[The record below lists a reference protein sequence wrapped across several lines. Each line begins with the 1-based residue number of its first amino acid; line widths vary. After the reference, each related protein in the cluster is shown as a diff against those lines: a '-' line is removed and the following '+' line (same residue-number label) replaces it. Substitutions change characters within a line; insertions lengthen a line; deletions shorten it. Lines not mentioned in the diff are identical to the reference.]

1 MTRLGIVV
9 VGLTLILALAACTRT
24 LERVV
29 VVTPTPAATPTLTA
43 QESAYIE
50 AVATAEKEATAETMA
65 HMRETVAA
73 MPTSTPRPT
82 PTPVPPP
89 YKLALISARCYSES
103 RFIICEGFVKNITS
117 KPLEDIE
124 AVVTIMDSD
133 KRPFSSADALI
144 DYNPLLPDQQSPFT
158 IYADYNPAFAYW
170 TIEFKEFFGG
180 TILTRDDRQ

>member
-1 MTRLGIVV
+1 
-9 VGLTLILALAACTRT
+9 
-24 LERVV
+24 
-29 VVTPTPAATPTLTA
+29 
-43 QESAYIE
+43 
-50 AVATAEKEATAETMA
+50 
-65 HMRETVAA
+65 
-73 MPTSTPRPT
+73 
-82 PTPVPPP
+82 VPPP
-89 YKLALISARCYSES
+89 YKLALISARCYSEFS
-103 RFIICEGFVKNITS
+103 FIICEGFVKNISS

-170 TIEFKEFFGG
+170 SVEFKEFFGG